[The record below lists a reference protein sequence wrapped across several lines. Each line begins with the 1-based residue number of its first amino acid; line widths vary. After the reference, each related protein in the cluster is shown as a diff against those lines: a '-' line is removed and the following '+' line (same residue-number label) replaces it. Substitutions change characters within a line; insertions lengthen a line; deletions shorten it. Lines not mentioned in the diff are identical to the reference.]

1 MAERVFLLD
10 RSGSMDSCRS
20 DTIGGYNSFV
30 ESQKEFGGKMSLY
43 LFDHEVSTVYENI
56 PIENV
61 EPLTSQT
68 FVPRGST
75 ALLDAMGHVL
85 KKDTL
90 TQNICMIILTDGD
103 ENASKKYTSAHIKDL
118 VENRTKNDNWTFL
131 YLGANQD
138 VIMNAARLGLSPA
151 QTISFDT
158 RRTPE
163 LFQTLSQAVSSTHA
177 YDNLPAS
184 P

>member
-1 MAERVFLLD
+1 
-10 RSGSMDSCRS
+10 
-20 DTIGGYNSFV
+20 
-30 ESQKEFGGKMSLY
+30 MSLY
-43 LFDHEVSTVYENI
+43 LFDHEVTTVYENV

-61 EPLTSQT
+61 EPLTLDT

-90 TQNICMIILTDGD
+90 TQDTCMIILTDGD

-118 VENRTKNDNWTFL
+118 VENKTKNDNWTFM

-138 VIMNAARLGLSPA
+138 VIMSAERIGLSPA
-151 QTISFDT
+151 QTLSFDT

-163 LFQTLSQAVSSTHA
+163 LFQALSQTMSANN
-177 YDNLPAS
+177 NLPAS